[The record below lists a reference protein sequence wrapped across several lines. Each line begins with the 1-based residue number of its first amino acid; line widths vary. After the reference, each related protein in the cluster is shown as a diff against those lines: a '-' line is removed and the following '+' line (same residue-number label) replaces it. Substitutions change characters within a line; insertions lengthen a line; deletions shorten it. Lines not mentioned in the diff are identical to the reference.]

1 MTAWS
6 GLVDVSAVQPIFWV
20 STYGETAV
28 DPGQTVEDDKPNLQ
42 GPEDG
47 QDVHEESGFD
57 IENCTGGCN
66 DLDNKCP
73 NNLYEHVD
81 DLSEQ
86 EQASETASDN
96 CDPEVLTEVV
106 PEYDDPQ
113 VPEPAFSMD
122 NYSAKDVDCWARTLS
137 ADQFEHLCIM
147 GPDARIKSFQQY
159 AIYNLDRPSR
169 TFAQHN
175 SLSHVQPNQPP
186 LAGTN
191 QQDDTPSQQPDE
203 INNHIYYQH
212 HPNYQTDSYNNISH
226 SGPPLATTTHIDHLA
241 ILNTSGGDFNVGSN
255 RLDKFND
262 SGCFDSFNDSGGFD
276 DHSYFEDSGGS
287 LDDGGFDDGGFDN
300 GGFRDGGFDN
310 GGFDNGG
317 FDNGGFDNGGFDNGS
332 FDERFDDGGFDDG
345 YGSAYY

>member
-57 IENCTGGCN
+57 IESCTGGCN

-203 INNHIYYQH
+203 INNHIYYQN
-212 HPNYQTDSYNNISH
+212 HPNYQTDSYNNTVVIS
-226 SGPPLATTTHIDHLA
+226 I
-241 ILNTSGGDFNVGSN
+241 
-255 RLDKFND
+255 
-262 SGCFDSFNDSGGFD
+262 GGFD

-317 FDNGGFDNGGFDNGS
+317 FDNGGFDNGS